1 MDAPESPQA
10 ANPLPNLSPQAL
22 ALRMAPLAPAGH
34 YDEWRAHTTPQ
45 AGAQL
50 PRLPDAL
57 SAHWS
62 AFIGHL
68 GTEGFADL
76 DRRTHTLARQIRD
89 NGVSYN
95 VYADN
100 SGPQRPWSLDLFPLL
115 LTPESWQHIEA
126 GVLQRVRLLNAI
138 MGDVYGPQSML
149 QKGLL
154 PPALVQGHPG
164 YLRAMHGAHG
174 PDHTHLHVAAFDL
187 SRGPDGLWWMV
198 SQRLQAPSGLGYL
211 LENRLSISRLF
222 PQAFEA
228 MRVQR
233 LASTYQAWMEGL
245 RRMSPAGANAHVALL
260 TPGPYNETYFEHAY
274 LARYLGISLV
284 QGSDLTVRD
293 QRLYLNTLRGLQPV
307 HVLLKRVDDAWLDPL
322 ELRADSSLGVPGL
335 LQAVRAGHVLLANAP
350 GSAFLE
356 SPALL
361 GFLPAL
367 SETLLG
373 ETLQLPS
380 LPTWWCGEAAA
391 LQQALPRLGQSVIKP
406 TYPGSDIHASFDP
419 LRGSALDQR
428 ERDEWAGRILREGG
442 DHTLQSAL
450 PLSHLPTWQSGNLH
464 QRMATRPFI
473 LRVFALSDGP
483 QSWRVLPG
491 GLTRLA
497 PDDQGMASMQR
508 GGSSA
513 DTWVLSHGPVD
524 RTTLLQA
531 GAALPVLPQA
541 KRLVTSRA
549 GSNLFWL
556 GRYTE
561 RAENSLRLVRLT
573 LEALNGED
581 RFCTPMLQWLSEMAQ
596 QHSLLPAGTPTA
608 LQARRVFERS
618 LIASLCQP
626 EHAASLGFNLRSI
639 KIAASAVRERLSH
652 EQWSLTVRAEREF
665 FERAQEFVHAGE
677 YSSVD
682 ALRVLE
688 ATSAHLAAMTGAQT
702 DRMTRDD
709 GWRLLSIG
717 RQIER
722 LGFLTSALTAGFET
736 GSVHEMAGFEA
747 MIALFDSTITF
758 HAQYQQQR
766 EVPALL
772 ELLVLDRENPR
783 SLSWVAQTL
792 RGRLSKL
799 AGAAPNEK
807 DSLAQR
813 VIDPDTWRL
822 SDWWQ
827 DGQLLPAWSDFLQ
840 ACGQCAW
847 RLSEDVSLR
856 YFSHTEEAGRSLGA

>member
-1 MDAPESPQA
+1 MSSSDD
-10 ANPLPNLSPQAL
+10 AL
-22 ALRMAPLAPAGH
+22 APP
-34 YDEWRAHTTPQ
+34 
-45 AGAQL
+45 
-50 PRLPDAL
+50 
-57 SAHWS
+57 WS
-62 AFIGHL
+62 QFMGHL
-68 GTEGFADL
+68 GSDGFADL
-76 DRRTHTLARQIRD
+76 DRRTQTLARQIRD

-115 LTPESWQHIEA
+115 ITPPNWQRIQT
-126 GVLQRVRLLNAI
+126 GVLQRVRLLDAI
-138 MGDVYGPQSML
+138 LGDVYGAQSVFRS
-149 QKGLL
+149 GLL

-164 YLRAMHGAHG
+164 YLRAMHGTHS
-174 PDHTHLHVAAFDL
+174 PQQTHLHVAAFDL
-187 SRGPDGLWWMV
+187 SRGPDGLWWVV

-228 MRVQR
+228 MQVQR

-322 ELRADSSLGVPGL
+322 ELRADSTLGVPGL
-335 LQAVRAGHVLLANAP
+335 LQAVRAGHVLMANAP

-367 SETLLG
+367 SEKLLG
-373 ETLQLPS
+373 EALQLPS

-391 LQQALPRLGQSVIKP
+391 MQQALPRLGQSVLKP
-406 TYPGSDIHASFDP
+406 TYPGSDIHAHFEP
-419 LRGSALDQR
+419 LRGSALAQR
-428 ERDEWAGRILREGG
+428 ERDEWTGRILREGG

-450 PLSHLPTWQSGNLH
+450 PLAHLPTWQSGNPR
-464 QRMATRPFI
+464 QRMATRPYI

-483 QSWRVLPG
+483 RSWRVLPG

-497 PDDQGMASMQR
+497 TDDQGMASMQR

-513 DTWVLSHGPVD
+513 DTWVLSDGPVD
-524 RTTLLQA
+524 RTTLLQPGA
-531 GAALPVLPQA
+531 GLPVLPQA

-561 RAENSLRLVRLT
+561 RAENSLRLVRLA

-581 RFCTPMLQWLSEMAQ
+581 RFCAPMLQWLSVMAE

-608 LQARRVFERS
+608 VQARRVFERS

-639 KIAASAVRERLSH
+639 TIAASAVRERLSH

-665 FERAQEFVHAGE
+665 FDRAKEFVHAGE
-677 YSSVD
+677 YSTVD

-709 GWRLLSIG
+709 GWRLLAIG

-722 LGFLTSALTAGFET
+722 LGFLTSALTHGFET
-736 GSVHEMAGFEA
+736 QSVHEIAGFEA
-747 MIALFDSTITF
+747 MLALFDSTITF

-783 SLSWVAQTL
+783 SLSWVAQNL

-799 AGAAPNEK
+799 AGAAPHEK

-813 VIDPDTWRL
+813 VMDPDTWQL
-822 SDWWQ
+822 SDWWSQ
-827 DGQLLPAWSDFLQ
+827 GQVLPAWSDFLQ
-840 ACGQCAW
+840 ACSQCAW

>member
-1 MDAPESPQA
+1 M
-10 ANPLPNLSPQAL
+10 
-22 ALRMAPLAPAGH
+22 ALRMAPRAPSGH
-34 YDEWRAHTTPQ
+34 FDEWRGLTTP
-45 AGAQL
+45 ASTSTA
-50 PRLPDAL
+50 AL
-57 SAHWS
+57 AEDPLSPAWS
-62 AFIGHL
+62 QFMDHL
-68 GTEGFADL
+68 GNEGFSDL
-76 DRRTHTLARQIRD
+76 DRRTQTLARQIRD

-115 LTPESWQHIEA
+115 ITPQSWQRIQT
-126 GVLQRVRLLNAI
+126 GVHQRVRLLNAI
-138 MGDVYGPQSML
+138 MGDVYGPQSVL
-149 QKGLL
+149 RSGLL
-154 PPALVQGHPG
+154 PPALAQGHPG
-164 YLRAMHGAHG
+164 YLRAMHGAH
-174 PDHTHLHVAAFDL
+174 PAQKTHLHVAAFDL
-187 SRGPDGLWWMV
+187 SRGPDGLWWVV

-222 PQAFEA
+222 PQAFET
-228 MRVQR
+228 MQVQR

-322 ELRADSSLGVPGL
+322 ELRADSTLGVPGL
-335 LQAVRAGHVLLANAP
+335 LQAVRAGHVLMANAP

-367 SETLLG
+367 SEKLLG
-373 ETLQLPS
+373 EALQLPS
-380 LPTWWCGEAAA
+380 LPTWWCGEGAAM
-391 LQQALPRLGQSVIKP
+391 QQALPRLGESVLKP
-406 TYPGSDIHASFDP
+406 TYPGSDIHAHFEP
-419 LRGSALDQR
+419 VRGSGLDQR

-450 PLSHLPTWQSGNLH
+450 PLAHLPTWQSDNQR
-464 QRMATRPFI
+464 QRMVTRPYM

-513 DTWVLSHGPVD
+513 DTWVLSDGPVD
-524 RTTLLQA
+524 RTTLLQPGA
-531 GAALPVLPQA
+531 GLPVLPQA

-561 RAENSLRLVRLT
+561 RAENSLRLVRLA

-581 RFCTPMLQWLSEMAQ
+581 RFCAPMLQWLSVMAE

-639 KIAASAVRERLSH
+639 TIAASAVRERLSH

-665 FERAQEFVHAGE
+665 FDRSKEFVHAGE
-677 YSSVD
+677 YSTVD

-709 GWRLLSIG
+709 GWRLLAIG

-722 LGFLTSALTAGFET
+722 LGFLTSALTHGFETQSVHEIAGFET
-736 GSVHEMAGFEA
+736 ML
-747 MIALFDSTITF
+747 ALFDSTITF

-799 AGAAPNEK
+799 AGAAPMEK

-813 VIDPDTWRL
+813 VIDPDTWQL
-822 SDWWQ
+822 SDWWAQ
-827 DGQLLPAWSDFLQ
+827 GQVLPAWSDFLQ
-840 ACGQCAW
+840 SCSQCAW

-856 YFSHTEEAGRSLGA
+856 YFSHTDEAGRSLGA